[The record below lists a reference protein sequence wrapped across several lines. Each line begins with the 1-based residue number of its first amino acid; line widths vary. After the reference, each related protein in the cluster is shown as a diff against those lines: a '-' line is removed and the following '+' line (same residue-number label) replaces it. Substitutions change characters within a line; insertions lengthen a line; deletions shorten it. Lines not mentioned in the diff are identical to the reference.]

1 MREKIGK
8 ITLDDTCY
16 SGSDLYSD
24 GPVEEELLEIAKS
37 CHTPEEYNQVI
48 AERKSWP
55 VMYHFSHIRGNIV
68 SWLPITKEDK
78 VLEIGAGCGA
88 ITGALAK
95 KAGSVTCVELSRQ
108 RSLVNAYR
116 NEDCDNVTILL
127 GAFEEVEK
135 TLAEKY
141 DYITFIGVFEYA
153 ACYTDNENPF
163 SYMLQ
168 LVERHM
174 APGGKIIIA
183 IENRLGL
190 KYWAGCAED
199 HVGRFFE
206 GLEGYPN
213 TKDVHTFSR
222 TELIRLFHEAG
233 NFQPE
238 FYYPYPDY
246 KFPFS
251 IYSDAYLPRKGD
263 LKENICN
270 YDQRR
275 LLLFD
280 ESKVFD
286 TLIDNGLFPEFSNSF
301 LVLLGKEES

>member
-1 MREKIGK
+1 MVLWKK
-8 ITLDDTCY
+8 
-16 SGSDLYSD
+16 
-24 GPVEEELLEIAKS
+24 ELLEIAKS

-135 TLAEKY
+135 TLTEKY

-163 SYMLQ
+163 VICFSWWNVIWLRA
-168 LVERHM
+168 ERSSL
-174 APGGKIIIA
+174 P
-183 IENRLGL
+183 
-190 KYWAGCAED
+190 
-199 HVGRFFE
+199 
-206 GLEGYPN
+206 
-213 TKDVHTFSR
+213 SR
-222 TELIRLFHEAG
+222 TVWVSNTGQAVQRIMWVVSLRDWKAIRTR
-233 NFQPE
+233 
-238 FYYPYPDY
+238 
-246 KFPFS
+246 KTS
-251 IYSDAYLPRKGD
+251 IRFRERS
-263 LKENICN
+263 
-270 YDQRR
+270 
-275 LLLFD
+275 
-280 ESKVFD
+280 
-286 TLIDNGLFPEFSNSF
+286 
-301 LVLLGKEES
+301 

>member
-127 GAFEEVEK
+127 GAFEEVWK
-135 TLAEKY
+135 RRWRRSTITSPSSASSSMRPAIRTTRIPLVICFSWWSAIWLRAERSSL
-141 DYITFIGVFEYA
+141 
-153 ACYTDNENPF
+153 P
-163 SYMLQ
+163 
-168 LVERHM
+168 
-174 APGGKIIIA
+174 
-183 IENRLGL
+183 
-190 KYWAGCAED
+190 
-199 HVGRFFE
+199 
-206 GLEGYPN
+206 
-213 TKDVHTFSR
+213 SR
-222 TELIRLFHEAG
+222 TVWA
-233 NFQPE
+233 
-238 FYYPYPDY
+238 
-246 KFPFS
+246 
-251 IYSDAYLPRKGD
+251 
-263 LKENICN
+263 
-270 YDQRR
+270 
-275 LLLFD
+275 
-280 ESKVFD
+280 
-286 TLIDNGLFPEFSNSF
+286 
-301 LVLLGKEES
+301 